1 MDYKYTRHA
10 REQMESRRVTEE
22 EIVYVL
28 QRFSLTYPAHD
39 GGTSLIAYFED
50 GSHLKIWV
58 VNRLPFNLGEYGRWI
73 EVDEVTNVDLSSD
86 GRVLGVEF
94 LYFGN
99 LTASRDSLNLK
110 KPVLSPVV
118 IDAVLEA
125 QEILVKK
132 LSSASL

>member
-1 MDYKYTRHA
+1 MLMVDISIA
-10 REQMESRRVTEE
+10 LDIQAA
-22 EIVYVL
+22 YV
-28 QRFSLTYPAHD
+28 R
-39 GGTSLIAYFED
+39 
-50 GSHLKIWV
+50 
-58 VNRLPFNLGEYGRWI
+58 FNLGEYGRWI
-73 EVDEVTNVDLSSD
+73 EVDEDTNVDLGSD

-99 LTASRDSLNLK
+99 LTASRESLNLK
-110 KPVLSPVV
+110 KPDLSEVV

>member
-1 MDYKYTRHA
+1 MLMIDISIA
-10 REQMESRRVTEE
+10 LDIQAA
-22 EIVYVL
+22 YV
-28 QRFSLTYPAHD
+28 R
-39 GGTSLIAYFED
+39 
-50 GSHLKIWV
+50 
-58 VNRLPFNLGEYGRWI
+58 FNLGEYGRWI
-73 EVDEVTNVDLSSD
+73 EVDEDTNVDLGSD

-99 LTASRDSLNLK
+99 LTASRESLNLK
-110 KPVLSPVV
+110 KPDLSEVV

>member
-1 MDYKYTRHA
+1 MLMIDISIA
-10 REQMESRRVTEE
+10 LDIQVA
-22 EIVYVL
+22 YV
-28 QRFSLTYPAHD
+28 R
-39 GGTSLIAYFED
+39 
-50 GSHLKIWV
+50 
-58 VNRLPFNLGEYGRWI
+58 FNLGEYGRWI
-73 EVDEVTNVDLSSD
+73 EVDEDTNVDLGSD

-99 LTASRDSLNLK
+99 LTASRESLNLK
-110 KPVLSPVV
+110 KPDLSEVV

>member
-1 MDYKYTRHA
+1 MLMIDISIDLDIQA
-10 REQMESRRVTEE
+10 A
-22 EIVYVL
+22 YV
-28 QRFSLTYPAHD
+28 R
-39 GGTSLIAYFED
+39 
-50 GSHLKIWV
+50 
-58 VNRLPFNLGEYGRWI
+58 FNLGEYGRWI

-99 LTASRDSLNLK
+99 LTASRESLNLK

>member
-1 MDYKYTRHA
+1 MLMIDISIA
-10 REQMESRRVTEE
+10 LDIQAA
-22 EIVYVL
+22 YV
-28 QRFSLTYPAHD
+28 R
-39 GGTSLIAYFED
+39 
-50 GSHLKIWV
+50 
-58 VNRLPFNLGEYGRWI
+58 FNLGEYGRWI
-73 EVDEVTNVDLSSD
+73 EVDEDTNVDLGSD

-99 LTASRDSLNLK
+99 LTASRESLKLK
-110 KPVLSPVV
+110 NPDLSEVV

>member
-1 MDYKYTRHA
+1 MLMIDISIDLDIQA
-10 REQMESRRVTEE
+10 A
-22 EIVYVL
+22 YV
-28 QRFSLTYPAHD
+28 R
-39 GGTSLIAYFED
+39 
-50 GSHLKIWV
+50 
-58 VNRLPFNLGEYGRWI
+58 FNLGEYGRWI
-73 EVDEVTNVDLSSD
+73 EVDEDTNVDLGSD

-99 LTASRDSLNLK
+99 LTASRKSLNLK
-110 KPVLSPVV
+110 KPDLSEVV

>member
-1 MDYKYTRHA
+1 MLMIDISIDLDIQA
-10 REQMESRRVTEE
+10 A
-22 EIVYVL
+22 YV
-28 QRFSLTYPAHD
+28 R
-39 GGTSLIAYFED
+39 
-50 GSHLKIWV
+50 
-58 VNRLPFNLGEYGRWI
+58 FNLGEYGRWI
-73 EVDEVTNVDLSSD
+73 EVDEDTNVDLGSD

-99 LTASRDSLNLK
+99 LTASRESLNLK
-110 KPVLSPVV
+110 KPDLSEVV

>member
-1 MDYKYTRHA
+1 MLMIDISIA
-10 REQMESRRVTEE
+10 LDIQAA
-22 EIVYVL
+22 YV
-28 QRFSLTYPAHD
+28 R
-39 GGTSLIAYFED
+39 
-50 GSHLKIWV
+50 
-58 VNRLPFNLGEYGRWI
+58 FNLGEYGRWI
-73 EVDEVTNVDLSSD
+73 EVDEDTNVDLGSD

-99 LTASRDSLNLK
+99 LTASRESLNLK
-110 KPVLSPVV
+110 NPDLSEVV